1 MNLDPERMPVKPGA
15 FMPVGNIG
23 KPMSSLDL
31 KNAKDIHERIV
42 PPMVYLRNRLS
53 GLEAGFRM

>member
-1 MNLDPERMPVKPGA
+1 MPVKPGA